1 MACGRTGKRFQ
12 PTLSAFRSMPVEHQ
26 QCDDEGS
33 PDSSIRSSYFS
44 RLSSSASPASMSAEF
59 PICRALKRTPP
70 SSLDETPISPG
81 ESPYSVDS
89 TASSAISPISSTR
102 FRSRNSVLCRGRV
115 RPRTRRLAVVL
126 SRGVPLWRA
135 TRAPWVESGRSRRRS
150 RDFDVRG
157 VRRPIPRCRCH
168 RRWSRSLGQ
177 RVRLHCRTPFRR
189 RRRRPHRWDPCRA
202 PSSPSGPA
210 RTGFRG

>member
-1 MACGRTGKRFQ
+1 
-12 PTLSAFRSMPVEHQ
+12 MPVEHQ

-59 PICRALKRTPP
+59 PICRALKRTAP

-102 FRSRNSVLCRGRV
+102 LRSRNSVL
-115 RPRTRRLAVVL
+115 T
-126 SRGVPLWRA
+126 
-135 TRAPWVESGRSRRRS
+135 
-150 RDFDVRG
+150 
-157 VRRPIPRCRCH
+157 
-168 RRWSRSLGQ
+168 SRSCSSTNSAT
-177 RVRLHCRTPFRR
+177 CRYSSMRNPSMADYKSTVG
-189 RRRRPHRWDPCRA
+189 RA
-202 PSSPSGPA
+202 RA
-210 RTGFRG
+210 IEAEITGF